1 MRAPVLSLTLPL
13 VMTLAMTTPVF
24 AQTTAAT
31 PESAPAR
38 ISVSGNGE
46 TILNIAATERTQVPQ
61 DLLIASLRIEKED
74 ADAKVVQKAI
84 NDAMTAAM
92 TGAKGVPTVKAST
105 GQYYVYQYDPNPI
118 PVHER
123 KAGEKS
129 QATWRGSQT
138 IELQSTAADDL
149 LKLAG
154 ALQDAGLV
162 MNGLTYSLSPEKAD
176 EAKDQ
181 MMEAALAKVKTR
193 AERAASAMGKTRT
206 ELIEVSVDAADMP
219 MPQPMMMR
227 AMAMDGGAME
237 KAAAPVA
244 EPGETEITLTVTA
257 RALLK

>member
-1 MRAPVLSLTLPL
+1 MRAPVLSMALPL
-13 VMTLAMTTPVF
+13 VITLAMTAPAL
-24 AQTTAAT
+24 AQTAAT
-31 PESAPAR
+31 PDTAPAR
-38 ISVSGNGE
+38 ISVGGSGE
-46 TILNIAATERTQVPQ
+46 TILNIAATERAQVPQ

-74 ADAKVVQKAI
+74 ADAKIVQKAI

-92 TGAKGVPTVKAST
+92 ASAKAVPSVKAST

-149 LKLAG
+149 LNLAG
-154 ALQDAGLV
+154 ALQEAGLV

-193 AERAASAMGKTRT
+193 AERAAAAMSKTKT

-227 AMAMDGGAME
+227 AMAMDGAME
-237 KAAAPVA
+237 KSATPVA
-244 EPGETEITLTVTA
+244 EPGDTEITLTVTA

>member
-1 MRAPVLSLTLPL
+1 MRAPVLSLALPL
-13 VMTLAMTTPVF
+13 VITLAVATPVF

-31 PESAPAR
+31 PETSPAR
-38 ISVSGNGE
+38 ITVGGSGE
-46 TILNIAATERTQVPQ
+46 TILNIAATERAQVPQ

-92 TGAKGVPTVKAST
+92 TSAKGTPTVKAST

-138 IELQSTAADDL
+138 IELKSTAADDL

-154 ALQDAGLV
+154 VLQDAGLV

-181 MMEAALAKVKTR
+181 MMEAALAKVKAR
-193 AERAASAMGKTRT
+193 AERAASAMSKTRT
-206 ELIEVSVDAADMP
+206 ELIEVSVDAADIP

-237 KAAAPVA
+237 KSATPVA